1 MFLTIALLTSQTASA
16 QSVQG
21 AQAVLTHIRK
31 VTGDKKTFV
40 AATSLRSEM
49 LAYAT
54 ACDTM
59 TAEQAAHGWL
69 KLVDDI
75 HRSWRNGPVKDGPRT
90 ADSVAVLPPPADW
103 AAIKARIDAI
113 PATKRTAQ
121 DLALELLFEELSGQ
135 RAQERATLGA
145 FIRKLPSGPANRSAE
160 WSARQLEV
168 RLAQRSGDKA
178 WIAEAVE
185 RCIDTTGSFW
195 MGVSGGDIVSVLG

>member
-90 ADSVAVLPPPADW
+90 ADAVAVLPPPADW

-113 PATKRTAQ
+113 PAPKRTAK
-121 DLALELLFEELSGQ
+121 DFALELLFEELSGQ
-135 RAQERATLGA
+135 RAQERAPPGRHVREGGCGARWRSFGYLWTGLSLAVPAGPLGGGA
-145 FIRKLPSGPANRSAE
+145 D
-160 WSARQLEV
+160 RQDE
-168 RLAQRSGDKA
+168 
-178 WIAEAVE
+178 
-185 RCIDTTGSFW
+185 
-195 MGVSGGDIVSVLG
+195 